1 MALYE
6 ILFLQKASINEK
18 RGNTKKIFNKQYNF
32 VHFVLY
38 FVFFKLHE

>member
-1 MALYE
+1 MRKGE
-6 ILFLQKASINEK
+6 ILE
-18 RGNTKKIFNKQYNF
+18 KIFNKQYNF